1 MTKNMKALML
11 ALLALTPFSTTIGQN
26 KVEPITELEVA
37 SAYIWR
43 GQNLGGIS
51 FQPNIGVGYRNFSLT
66 AFGSVGLDQKDTKEL
81 NFTLGYDNERFSLSV
96 TDYWVDRTVNE
107 EGESVPQKFFTR
119 GHTNHVF
126 GAQIGCNF
134 GVASIDWY
142 TNFAGADGK
151 TLRGKRAYSS
161 YCTVAAPFT
170 AMEVDF
176 TAEVGVVPWAT
187 DYYNGYTNRFAVT
200 EVSLLA
206 EKEVAITDRVALPLF
221 TKLIV
226 NPCMED
232 VYLTFG
238 LSF

>member
-1 MTKNMKALML
+1 ML
-11 ALLALTPFSTTIGQN
+11 ALLTLTPFSATTRAQD
-26 KVEPITELEVA
+26 KVKPITELELA

-51 FQPNIGVGYRNFSLT
+51 IQPNVGLAYKNFSLS
-66 AFGSVGLDQKDTKEL
+66 AFGSIGIDQKDTKEL
-81 NFTLGYDNERFSLSV
+81 NFTLGYDNEKFSFSV

-107 EGESVPQKFFTR
+107 VGESVPQKFFTR

-126 GAQIGCNF
+126 GAQIGYDF
-134 GVASIDWY
+134 GVVAIDWY

-151 TLRGKRAYSS
+151 TLSGKRAYSS
-161 YCTVAAPFT
+161 YCAVASPFT
-170 AMEVDF
+170 AMGVDL
-176 TAEVGVVPWAT
+176 TAEVGMVPWAT
-187 DYYNGYTNRFAVT
+187 DYYNGYTKRFAVT

-206 EKEVAITDRVALPLF
+206 EKSVAVTERFSLPLF

-232 VYLTFG
+232 VYLTVG